1 MLCFM
6 DLRDIVGQQLDT
18 ALNAKKHATLA
29 VPGGTTPAPFFERLR
44 QNPLDWKNIR
54 VTLTDERFVPE
65 TSDRSNTRLLRQTL
79 FQDHAKHAQF
89 IPLYAPADQPEDVLS
104 TLRMGVTQV
113 LPLDVCVLGMGTDMH
128 TASLFP
134 GADLLAEALAD
145 TAPTV
150 LPMRAPNA
158 PEPRMTLSAPVFAR
172 GRACASVDH
181 GQRKE
186 RRFAKR
192 NGSHRRN
199 AGPCALYLG
208 PSPRS
213 LRRIRGPHGPLENT
227 RCTARKPTRAVLFCN
242 CLTIPRGLTSFPPV
256 VVIS

>member
-1 MLCFM
+1 MTKITEY
-6 DLRDIVGQQLDT
+6 DSRDALFHGLAHCVGQQLET
-18 ALNAKKHATLA
+18 ALSAKTHATLA

-79 FQDHAKHAQF
+79 FQDYAADAQF
-89 IPLYAPADQPEDVLS
+89 IPLYAPADQPEDVLPA
-104 TLRMGVTQV
+104 LRMGVTQV

-134 GADLLAEALAD
+134 GADLLAEALGG

-158 PEPRMTLSAPVFAR
+158 PEPRMTLSAPVLR
-172 GRACASVDH
+172 GAGHVHLLISGPDKKQAL
-181 GQRKE
+181 Q
-186 RRFAKR
+186 
-192 NGSHRRN
+192 N
-199 AGPCALYLG
+199 AMELTDETLAPV
-208 PSPRS
+208 
-213 LRRIRGPHGPLENT
+213 
-227 RCTARKPTRAVLFCN
+227 RCILAQAHVHYAD
-242 CLTIPRGLTSFPPV
+242 
-256 VVIS
+256 

>member
-1 MLCFM
+1 MTKFTEY
-6 DLRDIVGQQLDT
+6 DSRDALFHGLAHIVGQQLDT

-158 PEPRMTLSAPVFAR
+158 PEPRMTLSAPVLR
-172 GRACASVDH
+172 GAGHVHLLITGKEKKDALQNAMDH
-181 GQRKE
+181 TDE
-186 RRFAKR
+186 TLA
-192 NGSHRRN
+192 
-199 AGPCALYLG
+199 PV
-208 PSPRS
+208 
-213 LRRIRGPHGPLENT
+213 
-227 RCTARKPTRAVLFCN
+227 RCILAQAHVHYAE
-242 CLTIPRGLTSFPPV
+242 
-256 VVIS
+256 